1 MQDNIDV
8 PLVWVPVRETL
19 AGETLQVRPVEGEIV
34 LDKPTLLENPCKPV
48 RVMVE
53 VPAVPTFE
61 LVLVG
66 LADIEKSWTM

>member
-1 MQDNIDV
+1 M
-8 PLVWVPVRETL
+8 LVKETL
-19 AGETLQVRPVEGEIV
+19 GGDRLQVRPVDGDTVEAR
-34 LDKPTLLENPCKPV
+34 PTLPKNPCKPV

-66 LADIEKSWTM
+66 LADTEKSWTT